1 MGLGMKGCIVHGDL
15 RLRCPW
21 AGPAKVAGTSHL
33 LDVEPVPASWP
44 LWARIAYRAG
54 PHCAGTRVKDGS
66 CDLGLARE
74 SPETS
79 PWCHGLWLV
88 QPSARASPL
97 PPELA
102 HQGHALC
109 HHSCLCHTESRAVLV
124 PLFRLHLMPCRPACP
139 ASCGLLSSPWVGYGT
154 FQCSLDSSPMAGAE
168 DCQFDHPWPEPPP
181 LRGFRPLRGLC

>member
-1 MGLGMKGCIVHGDL
+1 MGLGMKGCMIHGDL

-21 AGPAKVAGTSHL
+21 AGPAKAAGTSHL
-33 LDVEPVPASWP
+33 LDVEPVTASRP

-54 PHCAGTRVKDGS
+54 PHCTGTQVKDGS
-66 CDLGLARE
+66 CDLGLVRE

-88 QPSARASPL
+88 QPSARAAPP

-109 HHSCLCHTESRAVLV
+109 HHSCLCQTESRAVLV
-124 PLFRLHLMPCRPACP
+124 LIVPFAPHALLPYLPRFLRAAQLSLGGIRHFPVQPGLKPHGWGRRL
-139 ASCGLLSSPWVGYGT
+139 SV
-154 FQCSLDSSPMAGAE
+154 
-168 DCQFDHPWPEPPP
+168 
-181 LRGFRPLRGLC
+181 